1 MVRLFFAVMSLLV
14 LIGCSGPVPA
24 PAPVRVLVFTR
35 TAGFRHDSIPAGV
48 AAIRDLGTT
57 GGYQVDAT
65 DDAGAIGTANLRRYR
80 AVVFL
85 STTGDLLD
93 SAQQQALEGYV
104 EGGGGFVG
112 VHAAA
117 DAEYG
122 WPFYGQL
129 VGAWFASHGAVE
141 PGRIEVVDRRHP
153 ATAQLG
159 ATWTRTDEWYSFR
172 SRPHA
177 HVLLRLDADHPL
189 AWCHVVG
196 SGRSFYTALGHP
208 VAAFAELAL
217 RAHLQGAIRW
227 AAGLVPA
234 DCGTEQTGTEQSG
247 TDESPAAAATGLSL
261 PGPGEAPD
269 FYFYS
274 GNE

>member
-1 MVRLFFAVMSLLV
+1 VRLLLAVVGLLG
-14 LIGCSGPVPA
+14 LAGCGGPAAPVPA
-24 PAPVRVLVFTR
+24 ASSVRVLVFTR

-48 AAIRDLGTT
+48 AAIRELSAA
-57 GGYQVDAT
+57 GGYRVDAT
-65 DDAGAIGTANLRRYR
+65 DDAGAIGTANLRRYH

-93 SAQQQALEGYV
+93 TAQQQALEGYV
-104 EGGGGFVG
+104 TGGGGFVG

-117 DAEYG
+117 DAEYH
-122 WPFYGQL
+122 WPFYGEL

-172 SRPHA
+172 SRPDA
-177 HVLLRLDADHPL
+177 HVLLRLGADHPI
-189 AWCHVVG
+189 AWCHPVG
-196 SGRSFYTALGHP
+196 AGRSFYTALGHTAGSYAEP
-208 VAAFAELAL
+208 AF

-234 DCGTEQTGTEQSG
+234 DCG

-269 FYFYS
+269 FYLYS
-274 GNE
+274 GDG